1 MRSLQKQIDQSNM
14 SEDRSGIN
22 KIKMVFTNRI
32 TIEVGSN
39 SHANKVN
46 TEKG

>member
-1 MRSLQKQIDQSNM
+1 MFRVVMRSLQKQIDQSNM

-22 KIKMVFTNRI
+22 N
-32 TIEVGSN
+32 IEVGSN